1 MENNGSLRR
10 SIKMI
15 NHYSLNKEE
24 GEKTKVANIRNER
37 GPSSIDSLDIDG
49 IIKNMNKVIPY
60 AHKSR

>member
-10 SIKMI
+10 SIKVI

-24 GEKTKVANIRNER
+24 GEKTQVANIRNER
-37 GPSSIDSLDIDG
+37 GASSIDSLDIDG

-60 AHKSR
+60 VHKSR